1 MLKDAQ
7 MIQLKENINFILGL
21 FELKLSCNITSKK
34 SCYVSFVSNNYILDF
49 MMEIF
54 SRYSK
59 VSDQLNLEPQLYD
72 I

>member
-34 SCYVSFVSNNYILDF
+34 SRYVSFVSNNYILDF